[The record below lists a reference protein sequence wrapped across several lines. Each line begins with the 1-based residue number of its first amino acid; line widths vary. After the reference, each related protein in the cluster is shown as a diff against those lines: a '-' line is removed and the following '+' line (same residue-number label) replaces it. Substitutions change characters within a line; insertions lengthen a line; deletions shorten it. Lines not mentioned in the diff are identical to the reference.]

1 MNAAIF
7 ASTKKKLRKGK
18 KVKNTDLNLNELK
31 LKMDRIIVDEKEFRR
46 ISKYWKEHDCSTI
59 YDGKLFFPLSDFILD
74 VQCDKHTKLF
84 GLMELVN
91 YSPVNYTF
99 TSKQIY
105 MQAIRKSKG
114 FEFDVK
120 DTSMK
125 NHTKSEIQKYAEVN
139 HAFITGILIYIIRK
153 AEERRR
159 IYKEALPNVP
169 DEKEQEKKEKVYKDR
184 ELFFLNDI
192 IEFVTD
198 HPTKKSIQY
207 LKDVWGVR
215 GHLRH
220 YQNGVVVF
228 IKPYKKG
235 RKRDTMEPE
244 NRTYLIEKEGE
255 QNEQRTD

>member
-1 MNAAIF
+1 M
-7 ASTKKKLRKGK
+7 
-18 KVKNTDLNLNELK
+18 DLNELK
-31 LKMDRIIVDEKEFRR
+31 LKMDRIIVDENEFRR
-46 ISKYWKEHDCSTI
+46 ISKYWKEYDCTSF
-59 YDGKLFFPLSDFILD
+59 YDEKLFFPLSDFIID

-99 TSKQIY
+99 TSEQIY
-105 MQAIRKSKG
+105 MQVIRKGKG
-114 FEFDVK
+114 FEFNANDN
-120 DTSMK
+120 TFK
-125 NHTKSEIQKYAEVN
+125 NHTKAEIQKYANIN

-159 IYKEALPNVP
+159 IYKEALPNVSE
-169 DEKEQEKKEKVYKDR
+169 DKEQERKERIYKDR
-184 ELFFLNDI
+184 ELFLLDDI

-235 RKRDTMEPE
+235 RMRNTKEPE
-244 NRTYLIEKEGE
+244 NKTYLIEREDE
-255 QNEQRTD
+255 INEQGTD